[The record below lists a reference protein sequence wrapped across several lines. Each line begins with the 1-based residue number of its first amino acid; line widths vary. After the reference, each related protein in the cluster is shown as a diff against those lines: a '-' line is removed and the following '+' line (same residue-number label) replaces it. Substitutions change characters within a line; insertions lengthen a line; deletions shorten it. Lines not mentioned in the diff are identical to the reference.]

1 MKTYSVCIAVHGY
14 INIVVDA
21 ENEDEAEWKATE
33 ESYEVDFGNLQDVE
47 CKAVY
52 TEQEN
57 DIETKTKEHQDE

>member
-14 INIVVDA
+14 INIIVDA
-21 ENEDEAEWKATE
+21 ENEDEAECKATE

-47 CKAVY
+47 CKVVY

-57 DIETKTKEHQDE
+57 DIETKENKDE